1 MTDIFDRVPDT
12 LFLPLVGPN
21 RQTYSKLLLEL
32 YPLFF
37 EQLHTEVF
45 PSRETVRAE
54 MDELLARM
62 AVFEL
67 THEDE
72 FVEGTE
78 VVVDEGSLASR
89 AYRRLRNTGWLEE
102 EHEGYRARV
111 SVNPSVATIWS
122 ALIEIA
128 KPEKVF

>member
-1 MTDIFDRVPDT
+1 M
-12 LFLPLVGPN
+12 
-21 RQTYSKLLLEL
+21 
-32 YPLFF
+32 FF

-54 MDELLARM
+54 MEELLARM

-67 THEDE
+67 THEDD

-89 AYRRLRNTGWLEE
+89 AYRRLRNTG
-102 EHEGYRARV
+102 
-111 SVNPSVATIWS
+111 
-122 ALIEIA
+122 
-128 KPEKVF
+128 